1 MSDTTAIPGS
11 SRKSPRKAR
20 IAGLAGLIAVAGTV
34 AAIAVPAA
42 ASASTVATT
51 PNPTCAIPAG
61 ATYQL
66 ISESRLQI
74 NPDVYQFIIT
84 SEWEAYSNGV
94 YYNGLVVGINE
105 YGNPIQ
111 AVTAHAEGLPG
122 NAICSTSSSPLYTS

>member
-61 ATYQL
+61 ATYNL
-66 ISESRLQI
+66 IVRDHIPLF
-74 NPDVYQFIIT
+74 PGDALGLVT
-84 SEWEAYSNGV
+84 SEWEAFSNGV
-94 YYNGLVVGINE
+94 YYNGLAVGINFV
-105 YGNPIQ
+105 GNPIQ
-111 AVTAHAEGLPG
+111 AVADHAAGLAVE
-122 NAICSTSSSPLYTS
+122 AICSTSSSPLYTS